1 MPDLS
6 PLRLQQKRYWQKTLW
21 LTGTLLVIWFLV
33 SFAAPF
39 FSVFLNEWIFLGL
52 PLGYFIAAQGSLIIY
67 IVLIGLY
74 AYLMNRLDRQF
85 GVDEQ

>member
-1 MPDLS
+1 MPDLT

-21 LTGTLLVIWFLV
+21 LTGILLVIWFLV
-33 SFAAPF
+33 TFAAPF
-39 FSVFLNEWIFLGL
+39 FSVSLNEWTFLGL

>member
-1 MPDLS
+1 MSDLT

-21 LTGTLLVIWFLV
+21 LTGLLLVVWFLV
-33 SFAAPF
+33 TFVATF
-39 FSVFLNEWIFLGL
+39 FSATLNQLTFFGL
-52 PLGYFIAAQGSLIIY
+52 PLGYFMAAQGSLIVY

-74 AYLMNRLDRQF
+74 AFLMNRLDRQF

>member
-1 MPDLS
+1 MSDVN

-21 LTGTLLVIWFLV
+21 LTGSLLAVWFLV
-33 SFAAPF
+33 TFVAPF
-39 FSVFLNEWIFLGL
+39 FSVALNELTFLGL

-74 AYLMNRLDRQF
+74 AFLMNRLDRQF

>member
-1 MPDLS
+1 MSDVS

-21 LTGTLLVIWFLV
+21 LTGLLLAVWFLV
-33 SFAAPF
+33 TFAAPF
-39 FSVFLNEWIFLGL
+39 FSVALNELTFLGL

-74 AYLMNRLDRQF
+74 AFLMNRLDRRF

>member
-33 SFAAPF
+33 TFAAPF

>member
-1 MPDLS
+1 MSDLT

-21 LTGTLLVIWFLV
+21 FTGVLLVVWFLV
-33 SFAAPF
+33 TFVATF
-39 FSVFLNEWIFLGL
+39 FSAALNQFTFLGL
-52 PLGYFIAAQGSLIIY
+52 PLGYFMAAQGALIVY

-74 AYLMNRLDRQF
+74 AFLMNRLDRQF

>member
-1 MPDLS
+1 MPDS
-6 PLRLQQKRYWQKTLW
+6 SSLRLQQKRYWQKTLW
-21 LTGTLLVIWFLV
+21 LTGALLAVWFLV
-33 SFAAPF
+33 TFVATF
-39 FSVFLNEWIFLGL
+39 FSAALNKLTFLGL

-74 AYLMNRLDRQF
+74 AFLMNRLDRQF

>member
-1 MPDLS
+1 MSDVT
-6 PLRLQQKRYWQKTLW
+6 PLRVQQKRYWQKTLW
-21 LTGTLLVIWFLV
+21 LTGSLLAVWFLV
-33 SFAAPF
+33 TFVVPC
-39 FSVFLNEWIFLGL
+39 FSETLNQFTLLSL
-52 PLGYFIAAQGSLIIY
+52 PLGYFIAAQGSLIVY

>member
-1 MPDLS
+1 MPDVT

-21 LTGTLLVIWFLV
+21 LTGSLLAVWFLV
-33 SFAAPF
+33 TFVATF
-39 FSVFLNEWIFLGL
+39 FSASLNQLTFLGL
-52 PLGYFIAAQGSLIIY
+52 PLGYFIAAQGSLIVY
-67 IVLIGLY
+67 MVLIGLY